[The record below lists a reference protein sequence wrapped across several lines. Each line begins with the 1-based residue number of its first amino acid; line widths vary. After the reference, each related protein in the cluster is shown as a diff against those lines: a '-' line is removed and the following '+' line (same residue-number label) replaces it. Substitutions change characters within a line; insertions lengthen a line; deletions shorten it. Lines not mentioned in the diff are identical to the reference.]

1 MKGKLTH
8 TTEVER
14 EQLPFG
20 ELGWISRPASTNAKE
35 LVVIEGRLAPG
46 FGHNFHKH
54 PDQEEVLYVIEGEVE
69 QWLEQDKRLLKPG
82 DSVFIRAGLV
92 HALFNISDKAIK
104 VLALLAPCV
113 TATGYVSVEMSDQE
127 PWKSLRYMQ

>member
-1 MKGKLTH
+1 MNGKFTL

-14 EQLPFG
+14 DQLPFG
-20 ELGWISRPASTNAKE
+20 DLGWISRPASTNAKE
-35 LVVIEGRLAPG
+35 LVVIEGSLAPG

-69 QWLEQDKRLLKPG
+69 QWLEQNKRVLKPG
-82 DSVFIRAGLV
+82 DSVFIPAGMV

-104 VLALLAPCV
+104 VLAILAPCV
-113 TATGYVSVEMSDQE
+113 TAAGYASVEVGDQE
-127 PWKSLRYMQ
+127 PWKSLR